1 MAVGLSE
8 RGLFSWAEWAE
19 TLAAVI
25 ADPRHAGSSYYEQW
39 LQALETLLKA
49 RRLVTEAE
57 LAARQEAWRAA
68 ALATPHGEPIVLPQP
83 GQG

>member
-1 MAVGLSE
+1 MAVALAE
-8 RGLFSWAEWAE
+8 RGLFSWPDWTE

-25 ADPRHAGSSYYEQW
+25 ADPRNAGMSYYEQW
-39 LQALETLLKA
+39 LLALETLLKT

-68 ALATPHGEPIVLPQP
+68 ALATPHGEPIVLPHP
-83 GQG
+83 GPW